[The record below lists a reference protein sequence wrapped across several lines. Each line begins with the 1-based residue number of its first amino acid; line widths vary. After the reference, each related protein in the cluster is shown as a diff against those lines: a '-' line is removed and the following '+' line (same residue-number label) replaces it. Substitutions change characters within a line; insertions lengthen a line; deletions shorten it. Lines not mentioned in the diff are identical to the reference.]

1 MFSSK
6 KNKEKNSEKEIMDK
20 EKEESENQNQV
31 PQQEEIQMEEVT
43 QPAYEEKIKNLE
55 KEIETYKDRYLRKAA
70 EFENYKRRVE
80 NDQLSLIKYA
90 AESLILKLLPLVDDF
105 ERSLYHIQDAK
116 DVESIKDGIK
126 LVYEKLMKMLA
137 DQGVKPIE
145 AVGKPFDVN
154 FHEAVMQK
162 KANDVPPHTVL
173 EEIEKGYTYKDRV
186 IRHSKVVVS
195 QDTIDEPRTS
205 ENESGED
212 KPSKNES

>member
-6 KNKEKNSEKEIMDK
+6 KNKEKNSEKESMDK
-20 EKEESENQNQV
+20 EKEEVENQNQI
-31 PQQEEIQMEEVT
+31 PQQEELQMDEVT
-43 QPAYEEKIKNLE
+43 QAAYEEKIKNLE

-70 EFENYKRRVE
+70 EFENYKRRAE
-80 NDQLSLIKYA
+80 NDQLNLIKYS
-90 AESLILKLLPLVDDF
+90 AESFIMKLLPVVDDF

-126 LVYEKLMKMLA
+126 LVYEKLIKMLA

-162 KANDVPPHTVL
+162 KAVGVPSHTVL

-195 QDTIDEPRTS
+195 EDSIDEPSTP
-205 ENESGED
+205 ENASGED
-212 KPSKNES
+212 KQSKNES